1 MLIHFLVRSPW
12 GRVLK
17 AIREDEDAVRS
28 LGKNVYSFKMQSLVV
43 GGVIGAFAGVL
54 FALGRQ
60 SVAPDSLG
68 TALTFSFYV
77 ILVLGGA
84 ARVLG
89 PVLGTVVF
97 FFLYGFVD
105 VALRQAIGADHIN
118 FLVAN
123 EVGIV
128 RQTLVGVGLMAPHDL
143 PTTGH
148 HRRQAGG
155 GGQCPPLRPPA
166 SPMAHVFAGLAP
178 EPGVAKPDPILVADE
193 VSRRFGGL
201 TAVDV
206 EHVEVQRG
214 AITALIGPNGAGKT
228 TFFNLLTGFD
238 QPEHAVAGPST
249 ARTSAARPAHKVAR
263 KGMVRTFQLTK
274 SLARLSVL
282 DNMKLGATG
291 QRGEGFFAALVRPLW
306 SSAGGRRRGP
316 GGGAA
321 RAVQARPHARRVRR
335 LAVGRPAQAARD
347 GAGADGRARPW

>member
-1 MLIHFLVRSPW
+1 MDWNLILSVSLTTAVGPSAVVYCMAAMGLNLHFGYTGLVNFGQVGFVAIGAYTVAMGVDTYGLSFWLCLFLVLVSASAFALMLGVPTLRLRADYLAIVTIAAGEIIRLVLRAARFRATTGGAAGIQDFADDFFDLSPIGRGTYALDFPFTSIGIEYNASQTWVLLIGWSLVALTAVLIHFLVRSPW

-105 VALRQAIGADHIN
+105 IALRQAIRAGHID

-128 RQTLVGVGLMAPHDL
+128 RQMLVGLGLML
-143 PTTGH
+143 LMTF
-148 HRRQAGG
+148 
-155 GGQCPPLRPPA
+155 RPQ
-166 SPMAHVFAGLAP
+166 GIIGDKR
-178 EPGVAKPDPILVADE
+178 EVA
-193 VSRRFGGL
+193 VS
-201 TAVDV
+201 
-206 EHVEVQRG
+206 
-214 AITALIGPNGAGKT
+214 
-228 TFFNLLTGFD
+228 
-238 QPEHAVAGPST
+238 
-249 ARTSAARPAHKVAR
+249 
-263 KGMVRTFQLTK
+263 
-274 SLARLSVL
+274 
-282 DNMKLGATG
+282 
-291 QRGEGFFAALVRPLW
+291 
-306 SSAGGRRRGP
+306 
-316 GGGAA
+316 
-321 RAVQARPHARRVRR
+321 VRR
-335 LAVGRPAQAARD
+335 
-347 GAGADGRARPW
+347 